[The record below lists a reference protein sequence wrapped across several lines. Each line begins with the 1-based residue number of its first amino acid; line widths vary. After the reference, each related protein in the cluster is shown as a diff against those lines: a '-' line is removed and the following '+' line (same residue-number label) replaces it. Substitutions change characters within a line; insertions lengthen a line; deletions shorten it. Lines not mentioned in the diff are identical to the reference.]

1 VSAVLLGLQREDV
14 ASLDIPL
21 GTLYL
26 MEPVSFPPICTWGG
40 VAEWLT
46 GFFLRNQMV
55 STSKCIY
62 KHDDKTEWLDYLENF
77 KLKNDK

>member
-26 MEPVSFPPICTWGG
+26 LEPVSFPLILG
-40 VAEWLT
+40 VVL
-46 GFFLRNQMV
+46 GNG
-55 STSKCIY
+55 
-62 KHDDKTEWLDYLENF
+62 
-77 KLKNDK
+77 